1 MMLAGAEA
9 IVARA
14 QSPGKGGNV
23 GRIILEDVL
32 DIQKH

>member
-1 MMLAGAEA
+1 MMLAGAEGIA
-9 IVARA
+9 ARA

-32 DIQKH
+32 DIEKH

>member
-1 MMLAGAEA
+1 MMLAGAEGIA
-9 IVARA
+9 ARA

-23 GRIILEDVL
+23 GFIILEDVL